1 MSVAIFKGKLVKF
14 LAKAGILV
22 PARPDGDRS
31 LTPVAGETAFNT
43 TANKL
48 EVYNGTAWEQLEAG
62 GGGSGNGLVHPT
74 TGSTYESGTANPLMD
89 TGTALNNTGIGVNA
103 LNSVAFGSDNTAVGT
118 SAGDALTS
126 GSNNNFF
133 GVSSGRAVTNGIH
146 NNYYGF
152 QSGYNTTTAE
162 YNIGIGSSSLFNI
175 TSLPATA
182 NVAIGDSTLF
192 RVVSGINN
200 VAIGSTSGFNYN
212 ANSSNNTIL
221 NAFGPAS
228 ATTRSGTVLI
238 GRDSSGTSAAAS
250 ADNEFA
256 LGTASHTYLLPG
268 RVGTVVEIGP
278 NGASAGQT
286 GTVRL
291 FELAA
296 NGTNYIGVR
305 APDTI
310 AANIN
315 LTLPATVGSA
325 NQVLTTDGTSGVL
338 SWATPSATV
347 TGPIYSRS
355 ATGTATKIYAKTAS
369 DAVVTRAISTWS
381 TPSYWSTASNAN
393 SVCWSPELG
402 IFVSVGSQG
411 TLIRAS
417 TSNDGVTWTNRTT
430 PESNTFNSV
439 CWSPAL
445 GIFCAVASTG
455 ANRVMTSP
463 DGINWIA
470 RFAGNSAWRSVTWS
484 PELGLFAAVAATT
497 GATIYSLDGITW
509 VAGTGTSGSFQYFSI
524 AWSPELSLFVAL
536 GPGSVATSS
545 NGTSWTETAVASL
558 TATTNACVCWSPD
571 LSLFVAVT
579 DSSGVFATSTNGT
592 TWTVR
597 TSPASGNQWVCV
609 TWSPEFGV
617 FCASAITGT
626 GTRIATSVDGINW
639 TLRTYP
645 TDNQWRS
652 ICWSPELGIFCAVSS
667 TAAIT
672 NGAMVS
678 RDVGV
683 YRERKVVPKYFY
695 RASQSSEAVKVVKTW
710 ARRTST
716 EMNANGWRSICWSPE
731 LSIFVAVGD
740 GANTTYVATSPNGL
754 EWTARTPSI
763 AASVFTSVCWSAELN
778 LFVAVATVTNVNAIM
793 TSPDG
798 ITWTTRTQTTATP
811 LQAVTWS
818 PELGLFVAVGSNK
831 IISSSDGTTWTDRTS
846 PASRTW
852 RSIVWSSETGQ
863 FCAVS
868 GVSAGNNTTIM
879 TSSNGTSW
887 TIRNSIDTNGLQEV
901 RWSPERGVF
910 IATTNNTASNHFA
923 ISYDGVTWSAVS
935 VAGLTTLS
943 IDGAALWCAEL
954 SVFIATAYASIYI
967 SVDGVSWTLTNS
979 LNTGFTIN
987 WDKKVWSPELGQFV
1001 LLSSNGAANPV
1012 FISRKSNILSEILNL
1027 RPSRLY

>member
-1 MSVAIFKGKLVKF
+1 
-14 LAKAGILV
+14 
-22 PARPDGDRS
+22 
-31 LTPVAGETAFNT
+31 
-43 TANKL
+43 
-48 EVYNGTAWEQLEAG
+48 
-62 GGGSGNGLVHPT
+62 
-74 TGSTYESGTANPLMD
+74 
-89 TGTALNNTGIGVNA
+89 
-103 LNSVAFGSDNTAVGT
+103 
-118 SAGDALTS
+118 
-126 GSNNNFF
+126 
-133 GVSSGRAVTNGIH
+133 
-146 NNYYGF
+146 
-152 QSGYNTTTAE
+152 
-162 YNIGIGSSSLFNI
+162 
-175 TSLPATA
+175 
-182 NVAIGDSTLF
+182 
-192 RVVSGINN
+192 
-200 VAIGSTSGFNYN
+200 
-212 ANSSNNTIL
+212 
-221 NAFGPAS
+221 
-228 ATTRSGTVLI
+228 
-238 GRDSSGTSAAAS
+238 
-250 ADNEFA
+250 
-256 LGTASHTYLLPG
+256 
-268 RVGTVVEIGP
+268 
-278 NGASAGQT
+278 
-286 GTVRL
+286 
-291 FELAA
+291 
-296 NGTNYIGVR
+296 
-305 APDTI
+305 
-310 AANIN
+310 
-315 LTLPATVGSA
+315 
-325 NQVLTTDGTSGVL
+325 
-338 SWATPSATV
+338 
-347 TGPIYSRS
+347 
-355 ATGTATKIYAKTAS
+355 
-369 DAVVTRAISTWS
+369 
-381 TPSYWSTASNAN
+381 
-393 SVCWSPELG
+393 
-402 IFVSVGSQG
+402 
-411 TLIRAS
+411 
-417 TSNDGVTWTNRTT
+417 
-430 PESNTFNSV
+430 
-439 CWSPAL
+439 
-445 GIFCAVASTG
+445 
-455 ANRVMTSP
+455 MTSP

-497 GATIYSLDGITW
+497 GATIYSTDGITW
-509 VAGTGTSGSFQYFSI
+509 TAGTGTSGSFQYFSI
-524 AWSPELSLFVAL
+524 AWSPELGLFVAL
-536 GPGSVATSS
+536 GPGAVATSS

-558 TATTNACVCWSPD
+558 TATTNACVCCSPD

-592 TWTVR
+592 TWIVR
-597 TSPASGNQWVCV
+597 TSPASGNQWACV

-626 GTRIATSVDGINW
+626 GTRLATSVDGINW
-639 TLRTYP
+639 TLRTNP
-645 TDNQWRS
+645 VDNAWRS

-667 TAAIT
+667 TGAIN

-683 YRERKVVPKYFY
+683 YKERKVIPKYFF

-716 EMNANGWRSICWSPE
+716 AMNANGWRSICWSPE

-754 EWTARTPSI
+754 DWTARTPSI

-798 ITWTTRTQTTATP
+798 ITWTTRTQTTATA
-811 LQAVTWS
+811 LNAVCWS
-818 PELGLFVAVGSNK
+818 PELGLFVALGNNK

-846 PASRTW
+846 PASRIW

-901 RWSPERGVF
+901 IWSPERGVF

-979 LNTGFTIN
+979 LNTGLTIN
-987 WDKKVWSPELGQFV
+987 WDKKAWSPELGQFV
-1001 LLSSNGAANPV
+1001 LLSSNGAVNPV
-1012 FISRKSNILSEILNL
+1012 FISRKCNILHEILNL

>member
-48 EVYNGTAWEQLEAG
+48 EVYNGTAWEQLAA
-62 GGGSGNGLVHPT
+62 GGSGNGLVHPT
-74 TGSTYESGTANPLMD
+74 TGSTYESGTANPSMD
-89 TGTALNNTGIGVNA
+89 AVSALNNTAIGVNA
-103 LNSVAFGSDNTAVGT
+103 LNSVAFGSDNTVVGA

-162 YNIGIGSSSLFNI
+162 YNIGIGSSSLFNM

-182 NVAIGDSTLF
+182 NIAIGDSALY

-212 ANSSNNTIL
+212 ANSSNNTII

-238 GRDSSGTSAAAS
+238 GRDSSGTSASAS

-256 LGTASHTYLLPG
+256 LGTVNHTYLLPG

-278 NGASAGQT
+278 NGTSTGQT
-286 GTVRL
+286 GSVRL

-305 APDTI
+305 APDNI
-310 AANIN
+310 ASNIN

-369 DAVVTRAISTWS
+369 DAVATRAVSTWS

-417 TSNDGVTWTNRTT
+417 TSNDGVTWTTRAT

-445 GIFCAVASTG
+445 GIFCAVSSTG
-455 ANRVMTSP
+455 TNRVMTSP

-470 RFAGNSAWRSVTWS
+470 RAAASASSWRSVVWS

-497 GATIYSLDGITW
+497 GATMYSSDGITW
-509 VAGTGTSGSFQYFSI
+509 VAGTGTAGSFQYFSVT
-524 AWSPELSLFVAL
+524 WSPELGLFVAL
-536 GPGSVATSS
+536 GPGAVATSS

-592 TWTVR
+592 TWIVR

-626 GTRIATSVDGINW
+626 GTRLATSVDGINW
-639 TLRTYP
+639 TLRTNP
-645 TDNQWRS
+645 VDNAWRS

-683 YRERKVVPKYFY
+683 YKERKVVPKYFF
-695 RASQSSEAVKVVKTW
+695 RASQSSEAIKTLRTFT
-710 ARRTST
+710 RRT
-716 EMNANGWRSICWSPE
+716 NAVTQGNSFSAVCWSPE
-731 LSIFVAVGD
+731 LSLFVAFSD
-740 GANTTYVATSPNGL
+740 GANGNYLV
-754 EWTARTPSI
+754 
-763 AASVFTSVCWSAELN
+763 
-778 LFVAVATVTNVNAIM
+778 

-798 ITWTTRTQTTATP
+798 ITWTTRTPSLAATIFTSVCWSAERNLFVAVANASSVNAISTSPDGITWTARAQTTATA
-811 LQAVTWS
+811 LQSVAWS
-818 PELGLFVAVGSNK
+818 PELGQFVAVGTNK
-831 IISSSDGTTWTDRTS
+831 IITSSDGLIWNDATS
-846 PASRTW
+846 PASRAW
-852 RSIVWSSETGQ
+852 KSVVWSSETNQ
-863 FCAVS
+863 FCAV
-868 GVSAGNNTTIM
+868 AGTTGSTQVIM
-879 TSSNGTSW
+879 TSSNAFTW
-887 TIRNSIDTNGLQEV
+887 TTRTSIDTNGLQEV
-901 RWSPERGVF
+901 IWSPERGVF
-910 IATTNNTASNHFA
+910 IATTNNSSSNHFA

-943 IDGAALWCAEL
+943 IDGAAIWCAEL
-954 SVFIATAYASIYI
+954 GVFVASSYATIYI
-967 SVDGVSWTLTNS
+967 SIDGINWASAGNLG
-979 LNTGFTIN
+979 LNTGLTVN
-987 WDKKVWSPELGQFV
+987 YSEKVWSPELNQFV
-1001 LLSSNGAANPV
+1001 FLATAGGVNSVA
-1012 FISRKSNILSEILNL
+1012 ISRKGNLLSEILNL